1 MQNLRNAEAP
11 ATSARE
17 GRDVTLGRG
26 MALGVKLPIWRSD
39 PLSIERTITR
49 TRTRL
54 FDAWSLSRNL
64 LGFYGGGARRWIG
77 TNPQSAAVPMPRG
90 YWGHRRVWL
99 RFEDRPI
106 KPSRRKHDESAVRG
120 QPLPLLLMLVTSPA
134 R

>member
-64 LGFYGGGARRWIG
+64 LGFYGGGAHAGSVQTLKAPPSLCLEVIG
-77 TNPQSAAVPMPRG
+77 GIVG
-90 YWGHRRVWL
+90 FG
-99 RFEDRPI
+99 
-106 KPSRRKHDESAVRG
+106 
-120 QPLPLLLMLVTSPA
+120 
-134 R
+134 